1 MSAQIKKEQAT
12 VEKLIAMEWD
22 ILQDLRRM
30 LVNPKLSAAEKI
42 RAANAIAY
50 HASVLNKLL
59 AQKGENPQFNDM
71 NLGDFIKG
79 VEKRTARRIRVE
91 FIRWTKRLSLTK

>member
-1 MSAQIKKEQAT
+1 VSAQIKKEQAT